1 MLLSGVHCCVYLGIL
16 RQQKQMIA
24 ADKEWWEKM
33 WGGGDGGREKRE
45 ANLLL
50 GKSGINYKH
59 HPIDGQGRLG
69 DVC

>member
-1 MLLSGVHCCVYLGIL
+1 
-16 RQQKQMIA
+16 MIA

>member
-1 MLLSGVHCCVYLGIL
+1 
-16 RQQKQMIA
+16 MIA

-33 WGGGDGGREKRE
+33 LGGGDGGREKRE

>member
-1 MLLSGVHCCVYLGIL
+1 MNVNIMRCVCVG
-16 RQQKQMIA
+16 
-24 ADKEWWEKM
+24 
-33 WGGGDGGREKRE
+33 GGGDGGREKRE